1 MVALVALPFLM
12 VTFPPIADLPQQ
24 TAQVRLLVDAVT
36 NPGSPYRVQWTT
48 PNGLAYLPF
57 GLAWAVLP
65 PLAAGRVGMLLLALS
80 WVLAVL
86 ALARWRERSWAAAV
100 LASGLV
106 FHHALYWG
114 FASFVAGFPVFVLWL
129 WITGRGADDR
139 PAGRDVALHSIGALV
154 LYLTHALWFAA
165 GTLWLGVQAL
175 AARGWTR
182 PGPWLRR
189 ASAVLPVGTLALV
202 WFAGLRE
209 TPFSTPPL
217 WRDLPWQR
225 LAPQRLVEAS
235 LGGLRSPLEAVLFA
249 VVLLWFALALWTA
262 WRDGR
267 LGEDT
272 DRYLLAAGLF
282 FLALYLALPDK
293 YTNTILFAERWLPP
307 ALACLLLAMPPLPVR
322 PVLRRTLA
330 AVVLATFCLVTA
342 AVWIEVEA
350 TELRGLEESLAALP
364 DEPRV
369 LGLAFDRQS
378 PRLDGIPFLQTF
390 AWAQVLR
397 GGELNFSFALFPSS
411 LVVYDPVP
419 ARPWSE
425 GLEWY
430 PDRVRR
436 EDFPYFTHVLVG
448 ASDASV
454 HRFLAS
460 APELHPVTA
469 RGVWRLYQVGING
482 RTRSTAPPGTTGAY

>member
-1 MVALVALPFLM
+1 M
-12 VTFPPIADLPQQ
+12 
-24 TAQVRLLVDAVT
+24 
-36 NPGSPYRVQWTT
+36 
-48 PNGLAYLPF
+48 
-57 GLAWAVLP
+57 
-65 PLAAGRVGMLLLALS
+65 
-80 WVLAVL
+80 
-86 ALARWRERSWAAAV
+86 
-100 LASGLV
+100 
-106 FHHALYWG
+106 
-114 FASFVAGFPVFVLWL
+114 
-129 WITGRGADDR
+129 
-139 PAGRDVALHSIGALV
+139 
-154 LYLTHALWFAA
+154 
-165 GTLWLGVQAL
+165 GV
-175 AARGWTR
+175 
-182 PGPWLRR
+182 
-189 ASAVLPVGTLALV
+189 LALV

-225 LAPQRLVEAS
+225 LSPQRLVEAS
-235 LGGLRSPLEAVLFA
+235 LGGLRSPLEAVFFT
-249 VVLLWFALALWTA
+249 VVLLWIALALWTA

-267 LGEDT
+267 LGGDT
-272 DRYLLAAGLF
+272 DRGLLGAALF
-282 FLALYLALPDK
+282 FVALYLALPDK

-330 AVVLATFCLVTA
+330 AVVLATFCLGTA

-411 LVVYDPVP
+411 LVIYDPVP
-419 ARPWSE
+419 PRPWTE

-436 EDFPYFTHVLVG
+436 EDFPHFTHVLVG
-448 ASDASV
+448 ASDAGV

-460 APELHPVTA
+460 APELQPVTS
-469 RGVWRLYQVGING
+469 RGVWRLYEVGVTD
-482 RTRSTAPPGTTGAY
+482 RTRSTAPPGTTGPG